1 MEEPP
6 VVEAGTKLVMERLT
20 QPVETVEQTVE
31 VEEQPILTG
40 EQHMKTDEQP
50 METGLQPAA
59 TEEQPMSE
67 LLPATVEEALECVS
81 DPTASTEII
90 LELSAVPLESAAPE
104 EWELGQPED
113 TQKETHVDDVAACDR
128 KNIPPKKNRM
138 EPLKMDM
145 SRPPKM
151 VTPLT
156 CEY

>member
-1 MEEPP
+1 M
-6 VVEAGTKLVMERLT
+6 EAGTKSVMERLT
-20 QPVETVEQTVE
+20 QPVETVEQAVE
-31 VEEQPILTG
+31 IEEQPIVTG
-40 EQHMKTDEQP
+40 EQC
-50 METGLQPAA
+50 ME

-90 LELSAVPLESAAPE
+90 LELSTVPLESAAPE

-113 TQKETHVDDVAACDR
+113 AQKETHVDDVAASDR

>member
-1 MEEPP
+1 M
-6 VVEAGTKLVMERLT
+6 EAGTKLVMERLT
-20 QPVETVEQTVE
+20 QPVETVEQAVE
-31 VEEQPILTG
+31 IEEQPIVTG
-40 EQHMKTDEQP
+40 EQY
-50 METGLQPAA
+50 ME

-113 TQKETHVDDVAACDR
+113 AQKETHVDDVAASDR

>member
-1 MEEPP
+1 M
-6 VVEAGTKLVMERLT
+6 EAGTKLVMERLT
-20 QPVETVEQTVE
+20 QPVETVEQAVE
-31 VEEQPILTG
+31 IEEQPIVTG
-40 EQHMKTDEQP
+40 EQY
-50 METGLQPAA
+50 ME

-81 DPTASTEII
+81 DPSASTEII

>member
-20 QPVETVEQTVE
+20 QPVETVEQAVE
-31 VEEQPILTG
+31 IEEQPIVTG
-40 EQHMKTDEQP
+40 EQY
-50 METGLQPAA
+50 ME

-81 DPTASTEII
+81 DPSASTEII

>member
-1 MEEPP
+1 M
-6 VVEAGTKLVMERLT
+6 EAGTKLVMERLT
-20 QPVETVEQTVE
+20 QPVETVEQAVE
-31 VEEQPILTG
+31 IEEQPIVTG
-40 EQHMKTDEQP
+40 EQY
-50 METGLQPAA
+50 ME

>member
-20 QPVETVEQTVE
+20 QPVETVEQAVE
-31 VEEQPILTG
+31 IEEQPIVTG
-40 EQHMKTDEQP
+40 EQY
-50 METGLQPAA
+50 ME

>member
-6 VVEAGTKLVMERLT
+6 IVEAGTKLVMERLT
-20 QPVETVEQTVE
+20 QPVETVEQAVE
-31 VEEQPILTG
+31 IEEQPIVTG
-40 EQHMKTDEQP
+40 EQY
-50 METGLQPAA
+50 ME

-81 DPTASTEII
+81 DPSASTEII